1 MLGLLTPTA
10 GAIYPTLKELG
21 KHGLIKGEWKTGEK
35 RRIKVCEITERGREV
50 FGRAVEK
57 HVNIISAT
65 RAVILKELEKLNV
78 IQKIGTQPQIL
89 LQAMQVLLLNE
100 AASLKDKIDALE
112 KLKPD
117 AAVLK
122 NQLRP

>member
-1 MLGLLTPTA
+1 MSSHKPHGRLHVNHSTEKLYQLQRVLGLLTPTA

-21 KHGLIKGEWKTGEK
+21 KHGLITGEWKTGEK

-78 IQKIGTQPQIL
+78 IQKIET
-89 LQAMQVLLLNE
+89 
-100 AASLKDKIDALE
+100 
-112 KLKPD
+112 
-117 AAVLK
+117 
-122 NQLRP
+122 